1 MNTATRRQVFRQA
14 LYCSATAALSLG
26 LLSRAGAQTAP
37 SKVKAVFQV
46 SDADPMKWNL
56 TMNNV
61 NNALK
66 DLGESGAELEVVVYG
81 PGIGMLKADSP
92 VGERIAQARKL
103 GVKVVAC
110 ENTMHGMQLTPAQML
125 PTIGY
130 VPSGVV
136 ELMKKQGEGYAYIRP

>member
-1 MNTATRRQVFRQA
+1 MNIAPQQQAFRLAFLCTAAAVMA
-14 LYCSATAALSLG
+14 MAPLATAL
-26 LLSRAGAQTAP
+26 AQAP
-37 SKVKAVFQV
+37 SPRLKAVFQV

-66 DLGESGAELEVVVYG
+66 DLDEGGADLEVVVYG
-81 PGIGMLKADSP
+81 PGIGMLKSDSP
-92 VGERIAQARKL
+92 VGERVAQVRKL
-103 GVKVVAC
+103 GVRVVAC

-136 ELMKKQGEGYAYIRP
+136 ELIKRQGEGYAYIRP